1 MPDFPAA
8 YDDLR
13 RRVSAVVR
21 DPGPTGLDRRVPACP
36 DWSVKDVVGHLEH
49 VSEEYAEG
57 RHEYSTTD
65 AIEFA
70 AAWGQDRARVE
81 AWADQGV
88 EARRGR
94 SIEAL
99 LTEWERRCSRLYEMM
114 RGEVDLPG
122 DTAHGFLAWATIG
135 DAATHYQDI
144 RGALELGPE
153 PDTHGTKLAYSM
165 YVRNLVHR
173 SAALRPQPPA
183 LRVKT
188 QRAEVVIGEGEPV
201 EVEVDWFEF
210 LRVISGRRSVE
221 QVAQLL
227 DPVDAE
233 PYLAAFQAYPYPTR
247 PLEV

>member
-1 MPDFPAA
+1 
-8 YDDLR
+8 
-13 RRVSAVVR
+13 
-21 DPGPTGLDRRVPACP
+21 
-36 DWSVKDVVGHLEH
+36 
-49 VSEEYAEG
+49 
-57 RHEYSTTD
+57 
-65 AIEFA
+65 
-70 AAWGQDRARVE
+70 
-81 AWADQGV
+81 
-88 EARRGR
+88 
-94 SIEAL
+94 
-99 LTEWERRCSRLYEMM
+99 
-114 RGEVDLPG
+114 
-122 DTAHGFLAWATIG
+122 
-135 DAATHYQDI
+135 
-144 RGALELGPE
+144 
-153 PDTHGTKLAYSM
+153 M

-188 QRAEVVIGEGEPV
+188 QRAEVLIGEGEPV